1 MLTYSAPGVW
11 MDAML
16 LELRLAARS
25 LTRTPVFTLAAVLTL
40 ALGIG
45 ANTAIFSVA
54 YGILWRPLPYHDA
67 DRLVVIGAERDYTG
81 RSKPV
86 PTNFSLADLEDFRTR
101 SRCFE
106 SVAMVGAISA
116 SVMDEVGPRT
126 LLAESVT
133 ESFFSVVGGR
143 MVLGRPL
150 YSGDDQSVVIS
161 ERLWKTQLHGMAD
174 AVGHLLTINATAYT
188 IVGVADATFQ
198 IPSSNA
204 DLWILAKRISNP
216 TLQQRGS
223 GGFLPI
229 VRLKPNATLAEAR
242 EDAQAVVAGLMRDYP
257 TRYDHLR
264 ATAVPLRESVSGSV
278 RPALVLVFAAVGL
291 LLVVAC
297 ANVTNLF
304 LVRRAARTR
313 EIAVRIALGASSRRL
328 VGQGLAEGGTVAVA
342 GTVAGLLLATLLVR
356 TLVQLAPE
364 GMPRLDAVRL
374 DWLAWTFAAALAA
387 TATVMSGLLPAAQFV
402 ATADALKSG
411 GFSTSTSTA
420 QRMRN
425 ALIVAQL
432 AVVTVLLIGATLFSR
447 SLLLLLHTNIGVS
460 TDHLAAALMDMPYA
474 RTAPVEQQAA
484 AMERVLNRVRAL
496 PDVVDAAATVA
507 LPPGGARLQFTMNRI
522 DEANGQTTNY
532 LVDAVTVTP
541 RFFTALRV
549 PLLKGRFFSDTDDA
563 LHAPVMIVS
572 ADTARDLFGSG
583 DPIGR
588 VMAIPSTGPS
598 RQQMATLVGIIA
610 NVKYAGLAA
619 APNGAIYRP
628 FAQQPWP
635 SMFVIARTKEDPA
648 ALVDALRPAIVGVD
662 HRIAVSQA
670 TTLDGLV
677 SDAAAQPRFR
687 TVLVGTFAAVGLL
700 IATVGLYGV
709 VAYAVS
715 RRTFEI
721 GIRIALGAT
730 RADVTSMVLLQ
741 GLRLSA
747 LGIATGMAVS
757 VAFVRTL
764 KTFLYGIAPTDS
776 LSFVIAGVLLLGV
789 STFASLVPARRATR
803 IDPIHALRSE

>member
-1 MLTYSAPGVW
+1 
-11 MDAML
+11 
-16 LELRLAARS
+16 
-25 LTRTPVFTLAAVLTL
+25 
-40 ALGIG
+40 
-45 ANTAIFSVA
+45 
-54 YGILWRPLPYHDA
+54 
-67 DRLVVIGAERDYTG
+67 
-81 RSKPV
+81 
-86 PTNFSLADLEDFRTR
+86 
-101 SRCFE
+101 
-106 SVAMVGAISA
+106 MVGAIGA
-116 SVMDEVGPRT
+116 SVMDDVGPRT
-126 LLAESVT
+126 LVGESVT

-143 MVLGRPL
+143 LVLGRPL
-150 YSGDDQSVVIS
+150 SSGDDQSVVIS
-161 ERLWKTQLHGMAD
+161 ERLWKTQLHGTAD
-174 AVGHLLTINATAYT
+174 AVGQLLTINATPYT

-204 DLWILAKRISNP
+204 DLWILAKRIADP

-229 VRLKPNATLAEAR
+229 VRLKPNATLAQAR

-257 TRYDHLR
+257 TRYNHLR

-364 GMPRLDAVRL
+364 GIPRLDAVRL
-374 DWLAWTFAAALAA
+374 DWLAWTFAAVLAA
-387 TATVMSGLLPAAQFV
+387 TATLMSGLLPAAQFV

-411 GFSTSTSTA
+411 GFASTA

-425 ALIVAQL
+425 ALIVVQL

-474 RTAPVEQQAA
+474 RTVPVEQQAES
-484 AMERVLNRVRAL
+484 MERVLNRVCAL

-522 DEANGQTTNY
+522 DEASGQPTNY

-563 LHAPVMIVS
+563 LHTPVMIMS
-572 ADTARDLFGSG
+572 ADTARELFGSG
-583 DPIGR
+583 NPIGR
-588 VMAIPSTGPS
+588 VMAIPGTGPS

-610 NVKYAGLAA
+610 NVKYAGLAV

-635 SMFVIARTKEDPA
+635 SMFVLARTKNDPA

-687 TVLVGTFAAVGLL
+687 TVLVGTFATLGLL
-700 IATVGLYGV
+700 IATVGLYRSGCLRRVEENVRDRNPDRPWRNASGRDLDGPASRTQV
-709 VAYAVS
+709 VCVGYCLRDGGRGRSCQNTEHVPVRHCSNGFNVIRDGRAAPDWSVDV
-715 RRTFEI
+715 
-721 GIRIALGAT
+721 RIA
-730 RADVTSMVLLQ
+730 RAGSPRNPYRSDP
-741 GLRLSA
+741 RAA
-747 LGIATGMAVS
+747 L
-757 VAFVRTL
+757 
-764 KTFLYGIAPTDS
+764 
-776 LSFVIAGVLLLGV
+776 
-789 STFASLVPARRATR
+789 
-803 IDPIHALRSE
+803 